1 MESNTSFYIHL
12 GPRAI
17 EDQFVSFIIDSKQRD
32 QVYSWKAAGLHIFLP
47 DGPLS
52 DEFDGKIIDVRTST
66 SKGFMFPPNTR
77 IASAIFTIESSV
89 SMDVRLEMEHCC
101 RGNPESLTFAVCTDM
116 PQFVIASNKQSFN
129 STHGVIETRH
139 FSTWVILWQL
149 LSRIVGI
156 SSLPEE
162 IVVFP
167 YYQVHSTC
175 IKVNLVILKRLR
187 GHIEVS
193 LAICVVATSLQENPD
208 LNMRLS
214 DSGFA
219 LV

>member
-1 MESNTSFYIHL
+1 MHV

-17 EDQFVSFIIDSKQRD
+17 EDQFVSFTIDSKQRD
-32 QVYSWKAAGLHIFLP
+32 QVYSWKAAGLRIFLP
-47 DGPLS
+47 DGPLPNK
-52 DEFDGKIIDVRTST
+52 FDGKIIAVRTST
-66 SKGFMFPPNTR
+66 SNDFIFPPNTR

-89 SMDVRLEMEHCC
+89 SMDVRLGMEHCC
-101 RGNPESLTFAVCTDM
+101 RGNLESLVFAVCIDM

-129 STHGVIETRH
+129 STHGVIEARH
-139 FSTWVILWQL
+139 FSTWVILWRL
-149 LSRIVGI
+149 LSSIAGI

-193 LAICVVATSLQENPD
+193 LAMC
-208 LNMRLS
+208 
-214 DSGFA
+214 SGHVFSP
-219 LV
+219 VYKKIQI